1 MGPGV
6 PAIAIAANVVQHP
19 RHDPIVTTWSRCS
32 IIPYPSMRISMLPDI
47 ANRGIERVICELVC
61 GKWRIAIRILGTE
74 QVTSPSHVRVEGT
87 DGFALDLG

>member
-1 MGPGV
+1 
-6 PAIAIAANVVQHP
+6 
-19 RHDPIVTTWSRCS
+19 
-32 IIPYPSMRISMLPDI
+32 MLPDI

-74 QVTSPSHVRVEGT
+74 QVTSPSHVRVEGA